1 MKVKIEGKL
10 HYRNLENKM
19 LRKGLQEKD
28 YLIYLKNISGAHV
41 MA

>member
-19 LRKGLQEKD
+19 LRRGLQGKED
-28 YLIYLKNISGAHV
+28 LIYFKNSSGAHV